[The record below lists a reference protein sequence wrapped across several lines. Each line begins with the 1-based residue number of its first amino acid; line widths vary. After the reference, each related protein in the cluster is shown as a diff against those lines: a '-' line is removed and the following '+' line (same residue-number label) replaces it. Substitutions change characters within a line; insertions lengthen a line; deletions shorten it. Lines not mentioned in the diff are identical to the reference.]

1 MQKVIINSPS
11 LDPTKNVSGISA
23 VVQFI
28 MNQNHDVEYLHFE
41 IGRKDDETG
50 GFGRFLSIFQSLKQ
64 WKKTLKS
71 HPNAIVHFNFAL
83 TKLSI
88 IRDSVYLHFVRKNKL
103 VVHLHGGNYLF
114 EDNMPFYISWL
125 LKRLFRKDVPFIV
138 LSDKEKDRIEEK
150 YHAKTVVSLPN
161 CVDLSEAKS
170 FERKTPGECLTIGY
184 IGRIAETKGMKELL
198 EACVTMKNDK
208 VPFKLIIAG
217 SERNGDAFLSQFRTL
232 LGDSFEYAGVVSG
245 EAKNRFLK
253 EMDVFV
259 LPSYFEGLPIS
270 LLEAMSFGAV
280 PVTTNVGSIGT
291 VIRDNKNGMFIRVKN
306 SDDIVEKVKH
316 LISDA
321 ELFDQLSRNARNTI
335 FSDFN
340 PQDYFVKLH
349 NIYIYPYKAL
359 CHKK

>member
-1 MQKVIINSPS
+1 MIQKVIINSPS

-28 MNQNHDVEYLHFE
+28 MSQNHKVEYLHFE
-41 IGRKDDETG
+41 IGRKDDEAG
-50 GFGRFLSIFQSLKQ
+50 GYGRFLSIFQSLKQ
-64 WKKTLKS
+64 WKRMLKN
-71 HPNAIVHFNFAL
+71 HPDAIVHFNFAL

-114 EDNMPFYISWL
+114 EDNMPSYISWL

-161 CVDLSEAKS
+161 CVDLSEAQS
-170 FERKTPGECLTIGY
+170 FVSDT
-184 IGRIAETKGMKELL
+184 
-198 EACVTMKNDK
+198 
-208 VPFKLIIAG
+208 
-217 SERNGDAFLSQFRTL
+217 FLSQFRTL
-232 LGDSFEYAGVVSG
+232 LGDNFEYAGVVSG
-245 EAKNRFLK
+245 ETKNSFLK
-253 EMDVFV
+253 EMEVFV

-291 VIRDNKNGMFIRVKN
+291 VIRDNENGMFIRLKN
-306 SDDIVEKVKH
+306 SYDIVEKVKR
-316 LISDA
+316 LTA
-321 ELFDQLSRNARNTI
+321 EKELFEQLSKNARETI
-335 FSDFN
+335 FASFN
-340 PQDYFVKLH
+340 PQNYIFTLLS
-349 NIYIYPYKAL
+349 IYQNL
-359 CHKK
+359 N

>member
-1 MQKVIINSPS
+1 MQKIIINSPS

-28 MNQNHDVEYLHFE
+28 MSQDRELEYVHFE

-50 GFGRFLSIFQSLKQ
+50 SFSRLSSIFSSLKQ
-64 WKKTLKS
+64 WKRLLKTYPDS
-71 HPNAIVHFNFAL
+71 IVHFNFPL

-88 IRDSVYLHFVRKNKL
+88 IRDSFYLHFVRKNKL

-125 LKRLFRKDVPFIV
+125 LKRLFRKDIPFIV
-138 LSDKEKDRIEEK
+138 LSEKEKERIEEK
-150 YHAKTVVSLPN
+150 YHAKKVFSLPN
-161 CVDLSEAKS
+161 CVDLADAKN
-170 FERKTPGECLTIGY
+170 FVRKTSAGSLTLGY

-198 EACVTMKNDK
+198 EACVTMKNNQ
-208 VPFKLIIAG
+208 VSFKLILAG
-217 SERNGDAFLSQFRTL
+217 SERNGDVLLSQFRTS
-232 LGDSFEYAGVVSG
+232 LGDNFKYAGVVSG
-245 EAKNRFLK
+245 KAKTLFLK

-291 VIRDNKNGMFIRVKN
+291 VIRDNENGMFIRLKN
-306 SDDIVEKVKH
+306 SDDIVEKVRH
-316 LISDA
+316 LISDT
-321 ELFDQLSRNARNTI
+321 ELFDQLSIKARNTI

-349 NIYIYPYKAL
+349 KIYL
-359 CHKK
+359 SL